1 MGLGKILKKVGKVA
15 LKTAPIW
22 MSAVPGIGT
31 AAGIALSGA
40 ASAADKKLSGGS
52 WKSSL
57 LAGGIGAGSALAAGQ
72 SSKLLGK
79 LGGGAS
85 KGAVKG
91 AAKGAAGFSD
101 ALPDISQTAFGGG
114 LKTGTEAASHAAFD
128 ALPDISN
135 GARFGSDAMQAPFDI
150 SQTTYADGISPVASK
165 LSHPDLGVPGAGV
178 NTGANMATGKGS
190 NLLGG
195 FGKYA
200 KDNPMLMLSLAS
212 ILGGAGG
219 DDGGGGGGN
228 GRRGYDPK
236 GFANPEDSLSR
247 ALQASHRLGQG
258 MLERGP
264 RNFSALLPAQG
275 PAPVNIAGVQIGGG
289 LHTPEQ
295 LTHDQSI
302 DAFGDLNKYDPF
314 QSVGGVEKMKSQPR
328 RT

>member
-1 MGLGKILKKVGKVA
+1 
-15 LKTAPIW
+15 
-22 MSAVPGIGT
+22 
-31 AAGIALSGA
+31 
-40 ASAADKKLSGGS
+40 
-52 WKSSL
+52 
-57 LAGGIGAGSALAAGQ
+57 
-72 SSKLLGK
+72 
-79 LGGGAS
+79 
-85 KGAVKG
+85 
-91 AAKGAAGFSD
+91 
-101 ALPDISQTAFGGG
+101 
-114 LKTGTEAASHAAFD
+114 
-128 ALPDISN
+128 
-135 GARFGSDAMQAPFDI
+135 
-150 SQTTYADGISPVASK
+150 
-165 LSHPDLGVPGAGV
+165 
-178 NTGANMATGKGS
+178 
-190 NLLGG
+190 
-195 FGKYA
+195 
-200 KDNPMLMLSLAS
+200 MLMLSLAS